1 MNIRVPYGM
10 SVHDH
15 EEINAIIK
23 TLNTSTQMGVNV
35 KLFEKKIAILFFK
48 KYGLMT
54 NSGTSALFLAIESL
68 SLPANS
74 EVITPVLTFATTIS

>member
-35 KLFEKKIAILFFK
+35 KLFEKKISELFFK
-48 KYGLMT
+48 
-54 NSGTSALFLAIESL
+54 
-68 SLPANS
+68 
-74 EVITPVLTFATTIS
+74 

>member
-35 KLFEKKIAILFFK
+35 RLFEKKIQIYLEK
-48 KYGLMT
+48 KYT
-54 NSGTSALFLAIESL
+54 NKSYFYQILKNLQNCPIIGVESHD
-68 SLPANS
+68 
-74 EVITPVLTFATTIS
+74 